1 MAEKTQE
8 QKRQEEEQKR
18 QEEQKKQEEQ
28 RKRQEEQ
35 QRQQNPRPG
44 QQPGQPGQHQTRS
57 AGGSTGKISTYSA
70 TQGGPQ
76 LAQDPRGPER
86 VLSTEEIRTVADD
99 LMPGELAF
107 VKLNEEGTPEGAAFR
122 DIPDQDAVVARVYAS
137 PKAAFDDVVTPS
149 GAPLTKFMNPD
160 PQLWDEGMRLRNPV
174 PKEDRNKG
182 SQYKVPAG
190 GGVINQPVTT

>member
-1 MAEKTQE
+1 MAEKSAEQIKKEQE
-8 QKRQEEEQKR
+8 EEKKRQEEAK
-18 QEEQKKQEEQ
+18 
-28 RKRQEEQ
+28 KRQEEQ

-70 TQGGPQ
+70 TQGEALPTS
-76 LAQDPRGPER
+76 DPRGPER

-160 PQLWDEGMRLRNPV
+160 PQLWDEGMRLRNPI
-174 PKEDRNKG
+174 PKEDREKG